1 MNGHENNWVD
11 NTLRSEP
18 APGNAEARLARLL
31 QRLTTDP
38 SRGTEISKGETSNR
52 AHRRARASVKLSMAS
67 AVLAASLLLALGVG
81 LGRVGSPAIE
91 TRERGAANS
100 PGILPT
106 GAWAEALGRSR
117 ELTSDRIEQL
127 ARSGRR
133 SDLESLG
140 TVYRA
145 TATELLREA
154 AGAPA
159 GPGRTETLL
168 ALAETFQR
176 DGSRFARLAAE
187 AGPECREAL
196 ANLASEA
203 SRQSTSAR
211 ELAG

>member
-1 MNGHENNWVD
+1 MNGQENNRVD
-11 NTLRSEP
+11 DILRSEP

-31 QRLTTDP
+31 KRLTTDP
-38 SRGTEISKGETSNR
+38 LPGKEISKGETSHR

-81 LGRVGSPAIE
+81 LGRVGTPAIAN
-91 TRERGAANS
+91 RERAVAIA
-100 PGILPT
+100 PGILSAGP
-106 GAWAEALGRSR
+106 WAEALGRSR

-127 ARSGRR
+127 AKAGKT
-133 SDLESLG
+133 SDLASLG

-145 TATELLREA
+145 MAAELLREA
-154 AGAPA
+154 ADAPA

-187 AGPECREAL
+187 IGPECREAL
-196 ANLASEA
+196 ASLAAEA
-203 SRQSTSAR
+203 SRQSTRAR